1 MISHDQRL
9 LNEVEYIYALSEL
22 GLQQITGNYEVYAV
36 QHQQQLNA
44 LSKSVEQEKRDIQH
58 LKQQQHESLMKAQK
72 RQRNGRQ
79 LRDSNSQA
87 KILLDFNKE
96 QASQSLGKL
105 KNQQI
110 RQHEDSQA
118 QLSEKQSRLEK
129 IKPQKF
135 DFQFKT
141 TKHGEILRINDLK
154 LPYAS
159 QQKIKLSLQAG
170 EKIHLKGANGIGKS
184 TLLKHIVQH
193 VNNFEVPPEIYFTG
207 NVLYLDQNFSLLN
220 DELSVLENLARF
232 NSTLLEVEWRN
243 LLGQL
248 RIRREKSLLKL
259 AQLSGGEKLKVALL
273 AISHSQENI
282 DLLLLDEP
290 ENHLDLESKQL
301 LAQAIQ
307 QFQGAIILVSHDDY
321 FVEQCGI
328 SSEYKM
334 L

>member
-1 MISHDQRL
+1 M
-9 LNEVEYIYALSEL
+9 
-22 GLQQITGNYEVYAV
+22 
-36 QHQQQLNA
+36 
-44 LSKSVEQEKRDIQH
+44 
-58 LKQQQHESLMKAQK
+58 
-72 RQRNGRQ
+72 
-79 LRDSNSQA
+79 
-87 KILLDFNKE
+87 
-96 QASQSLGKL
+96 
-105 KNQQI
+105 
-110 RQHEDSQA
+110 
-118 QLSEKQSRLEK
+118 
-129 IKPQKF
+129 
-135 DFQFKT
+135 
-141 TKHGEILRINDLK
+141 K

-170 EKIHLKGANGIGKS
+170 EKNHLKGANGIGKS

-193 VNNFEVPPEIYFTG
+193 VNNFEVSPEIYFSG

-328 SSEYKM
+328 CSEYKM